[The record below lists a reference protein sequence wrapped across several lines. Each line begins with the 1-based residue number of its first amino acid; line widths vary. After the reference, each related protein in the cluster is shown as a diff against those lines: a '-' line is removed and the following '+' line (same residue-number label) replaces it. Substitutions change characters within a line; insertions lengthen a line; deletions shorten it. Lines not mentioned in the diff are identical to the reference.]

1 MPWRYNAEPSHVI
14 EWKDLKLDG
23 DVTYVDKP
31 LRIAGTREQTLRIK
45 TIMMVK
51 VVWKHHPL
59 EEATSELE
67 SDVRNKY
74 LELPEGLNWH
84 PSTDGNPEDRSCDNG
99 GWYRTTLT
107 MALAKGIV
115 EVRGSDSK
123 LGKSLWLEV

>member
-1 MPWRYNAEPSHVI
+1 MCPCYIGPFEILQRISEVAYRLDLPPQLADVCNVFHVSMPWRYNAEPSHVI

-74 LELPEGLNWH
+74 LELPE
-84 PSTDGNPEDRSCDNG
+84 E
-99 GWYRTTLT
+99 
-107 MALAKGIV
+107 
-115 EVRGSDSK
+115 
-123 LGKSLWLEV
+123 